1 MKTRYFKDN
10 NKYFNFINKNKLI
23 KVLKVSYT
31 KNKNIKLIYT

>member
-23 KVLKVSYT
+23 KVLKVTYT

>member
-10 NKYFNFINKNKLI
+10 IKYFKFINKNKLI
-23 KVLKVSYT
+23 KIIKVTYT